1 MVKIVFSPD
10 IHRNYCENDV
20 INYHNILL
28 KLSSS
33 CKFPYKILGTLL
45 EPLNTHESWR
55 DLQKLDTNIDDI
67 YKEYNT
73 VYVFFEIPEYLRLY
87 FINNNIRYV
96 NFMTSKL
103 RFPGI
108 EPCIMFESNIIDIQY
123 KPYLDYPK
131 YSGNTL
137 PEYKGKTVAIG
148 QMYADRSVIFDGI
161 SKDIFDY
168 EFKADIFRPHPLTL
182 QHQVKYSDELNLKAK
197 KRGIQVITDGN
208 IYDIIN
214 SAEAFV
220 AISSSTL
227 YEAQYLGKQVMFLQ
241 EKDYIK
247 AGNIIKWS
255 DIDDTF
261 WQSVICK
268 Y

>member
-1 MVKIVFSPD
+1 MAKLILSPD
-10 IHRNYCENDV
+10 IHRNYCKNDC

-33 CKFPYKILGTLL
+33 CKFPYKILDTLL
-45 EPLNTHESWR
+45 KPLNTHESWR
-55 DLQKLDTNIDDI
+55 DLQRLDTNIYDI
-67 YKEYNT
+67 YKEDNT
-73 VYVFFEIPEYLRLY
+73 TYIFFEIPEYIRLY
-87 FINNNIRYV
+87 FISNNIPYV

-103 RFPGI
+103 RFPGM
-108 EPCIMFESNIIDIQY
+108 EPCIMFESNIDITY
-123 KPYLDYPK
+123 KPYLNYPK
-131 YSGNTL
+131 YTANIL
-137 PEYKGKTVAIG
+137 PDYKGKTISIG

-161 SKDIFDY
+161 AKNIFDY
-168 EFKADIFRPHPLTL
+168 EFRADIFRPHPLAL
-182 QHQVKYSDELNLKAK
+182 QHQWKYSKELELKAK
-197 KRGIQVITDGN
+197 KRGIQVKTDGN

-214 SAEAFV
+214 SADAFV

-227 YEAQYLGKQVMFLQ
+227 YEAQYLGKQVTFLQ

-261 WQSVICK
+261 WNSVICK
-268 Y
+268 